1 MAFLCVQ
8 LQTAGCVTRCVQTL
22 AVGARGLTS
31 VSPVGTTV
39 AMAHVLPAVIFTL
52 GQYVCMGVKRFAC
65 FFYINILTL
74 FLESR
79 GNLQDLMANVLPAIQ
94 SVSRRLGESA
104 ALDR

>member
-22 AVGARGLTS
+22 DVGARGLTS

-52 GQYVCMGVKRFAC
+52 GQYACGVWCETFC
-65 FFYINILTL
+65 VGFF
-74 FLESR
+74 
-79 GNLQDLMANVLPAIQ
+79 
-94 SVSRRLGESA
+94 
-104 ALDR
+104 

>member
-22 AVGARGLTS
+22 AVGARGPTS

-52 GQYVCMGVKRFAC
+52 GQYVRMGVKRFAC
-65 FFYINILTL
+65 FSFI
-74 FLESR
+74 
-79 GNLQDLMANVLPAIQ
+79 
-94 SVSRRLGESA
+94 
-104 ALDR
+104 